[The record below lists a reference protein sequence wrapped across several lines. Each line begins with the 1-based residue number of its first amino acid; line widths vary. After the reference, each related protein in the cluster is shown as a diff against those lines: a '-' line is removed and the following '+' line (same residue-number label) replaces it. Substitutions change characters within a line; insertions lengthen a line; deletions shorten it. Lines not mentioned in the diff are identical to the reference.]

1 MRALSTES
9 NTVRERRRPSL
20 LFSDSMFSDVM
31 LSVRFVSNP
40 LPFTLFTISLCTFFS
55 PFCFWKGV
63 CMCSQISLCHGLF
76 PSAVFH
82 LCFLFFF
89 LITIIAVT
97 FFFCKNLFHVLF
109 LLLLLSFYFSSQRR
123 QLRQRPNCT
132 CSTHTHTCIHRRA
145 QCLHVHRKKKESE
158 SNEPSV
164 ITHTQTHAKD

>member
-76 PSAVFH
+76 SSAVFH

-89 LITIIAVT
+89 NHYYCCHFFFFVRT
-97 FFFCKNLFHVLF
+97 FFMSFFFVVVAVVLF
-109 LLLLLSFYFSSQRR
+109 FIATQAA
-123 QLRQRPNCT
+123 
-132 CSTHTHTCIHRRA
+132 STA
-145 QCLHVHRKKKESE
+145 
-158 SNEPSV
+158 
-164 ITHTQTHAKD
+164 AKLYL